1 MTKVAVVLFLTA
13 LLGCGKSDPPR
24 DPIETEQY
32 RSWRGGQVLRRLP
45 AANFAP
51 TTPGRVEIF
60 SPEARSK
67 TPGDFCELYVNGERV
82 PSANLKDGDLLAIGP
97 FQFRLHLPPAN
108 FAMLG
113 VEDSTEFSPSMGIH
127 TGPGVVGVA
136 WLGPRDRSSD
146 PG

>member
-1 MTKVAVVLFLTA
+1 RAVLSRREDLRDRRGDVRDPTPGNLAEDPRQGMTKVAVVLFLTA

-24 DPIETEQY
+24 DPLETEQY

-60 SPEARSK
+60 PPEARSK

-82 PSANLKDGDLLAIGP
+82 GR
-97 FQFRLHLPPAN
+97 F
-108 FAMLG
+108 
-113 VEDSTEFSPSMGIH
+113 H
-127 TGPGVVGVA
+127 TGKLPDGTV
-136 WLGPRDRSSD
+136 P
-146 PG
+146 